1 MSTWRSNG
9 LDAMRLL
16 LLNLL
21 RKPLRTLLTVFGVGV
36 ALFLFCFLETVL
48 NAFNAGVNMSD
59 ASRLVVQHKESII
72 FELPESY
79 RSLIEQT
86 EGVKGVAAASWI
98 GALSQEPGPDGKKRE
113 EFFAQ
118 FATDMG
124 SYLALYPEI
133 KVPPEQLRDVM
144 SDRMGCV
151 LGAKIAE
158 RLRKKVGDRL
168 VLRSTIW
175 AQKNGSSIWEFNVCA
190 IYTSDSPTFDQTMM
204 FFHHKRFDEARQFG
218 RGSVGLYVLG
228 ITDPGRSVEIS
239 SKIDNRFANSPYETR
254 TMTEKAFNL
263 QFVGMMG
270 NFQLLLRSIGSAI
283 VLTML
288 LISANTMMMSAR
300 ERTREMGI
308 LKAIGFSDS
317 HVFLLLIGE
326 ALAISLL
333 GALAGVGLA
342 WLLANVA
349 GLNPKPDFFPIFY
362 LPGRTVLAAAGLAAV
377 TGIASGIV
385 PAFVGMRLKA
395 TEALRSV

>member
-1 MSTWRSNG
+1 
-9 LDAMRLL
+9 MRLL

-21 RKPLRTLLTVFGVGV
+21 RKPLRTLLTIFGVGV

-48 NAFNAGVNMSD
+48 ASFHAGVNMSD

-72 FELPESY
+72 FELPMAY
-79 RSLIEQT
+79 RSRIAQT
-86 EGVKGVAAASWI
+86 EGVAGLTTASWM

-118 FATDMG
+118 FATDVEA
-124 SYLALYPEI
+124 YLALYPEM
-133 KVPPEQLRDVM
+133 KVPPHELRDLLN
-144 SDRMGCV
+144 DQMGCL

-158 RLRKKVGDRL
+158 RLHKRIGDRL

-175 AQKNGSSIWEFNVCA
+175 TQKDGSSLWEFNVRA
-190 IYTSDSPTFDQTMM
+190 IYTTDSPTFDQTLML
-204 FFHHKRFDEARQFG
+204 FHHKRFDEARQFG
-218 RGSVGLYVLG
+218 RGSAGLYVVG
-228 ITDPGRSVEIS
+228 IDDPARSAEIAAA
-239 SKIDNRFANSPYETR
+239 IDALFANSPNETR

-270 NFQLLLRSIGSAI
+270 NFQLLLRSIGSAV

-288 LISANTMMMSAR
+288 LVSANTMMMSAR

-308 LKAIGFSDS
+308 LKAIGFSDG

-326 ALAISLL
+326 AMAISLV
-333 GALAGVGLA
+333 GAAAGVGLA
-342 WLLANVA
+342 WLLANV
-349 GLNPKPDFFPIFY
+349 LHFNPKPDFFPVFH
-362 LPGRTVLAAAGLAAV
+362 LSQRSVLAAAGLAGL
-377 TGIASGIV
+377 TGLLSGIV
-385 PAFVGMRLKA
+385 PAVAGMRLKA

>member
-1 MSTWRSNG
+1 
-9 LDAMRLL
+9 MRLL

-48 NAFNAGVNMSD
+48 MSFNAGVNMSD

-72 FELPESY
+72 FELPMSY
-79 RSLIEQT
+79 GSRIEQI
-86 EGVKGVAAASWI
+86 EGVTGVTSASWM

-118 FATDMG
+118 FATNIERH
-124 SYLALYPEI
+124 LAIYPEI
-133 KVPPEQLRDVM
+133 KVPADQLRDLM
-144 SDRMGCV
+144 NDQMGCL
-151 LGAKIAE
+151 LGVKIAE
-158 RLRKKVGDRL
+158 RLNKKVGDRL

-175 AQKNGSSIWEFNVCA
+175 AQKDGSPIWEFNVRA

-204 FFHHKRFDEARQFG
+204 LFHLKRFDEARQFG
-218 RGSVGLYVLG
+218 QGMVGLYILS
-228 ITDPGRSVEIS
+228 IADPGRSAEIAAG
-239 SKIDNRFANSPYETR
+239 IDSRFANSPYETR

-263 QFVGMMG
+263 QFVSMIG

-288 LISANTMMMSAR
+288 LVSANTMMMSAR
-300 ERTREMGI
+300 ERWREMGI
-308 LKAIGFSDS
+308 LKAIGFTDG

-333 GALAGVGLA
+333 GAAAGVGLA
-342 WLLANVA
+342 WLLANVVHY
-349 GLNPKPDFFPIFY
+349 NPKPDFFPVFY
-362 LPGRTVLAAAGLAAV
+362 LPGESMLAAVGLAAL
-377 TGIASGIV
+377 TGFSSGIV
-385 PAFVGMRLKA
+385 PAVAGMRLRA